1 MVFVLVVIV
10 TMNFNDHW
18 STIDATPSTPVVKRV
33 ETVGSKRSTV
43 DAARSGAGA
52 ITALPPGHGSPAGRG
67 ADLSSDGLLK

>member
-33 ETVGSKRSTV
+33 ETV

>member
-33 ETVGSKRSTV
+33 RDGRRTPLAV
-43 DAARSGAGA
+43 ARAGAGSLRYRLDTVHPPA
-52 ITALPPGHGSPAGRG
+52 AAPTCHPTAC
-67 ADLSSDGLLK
+67 

>member
-33 ETVGSKRSTV
+33 ETV
-43 DAARSGAGA
+43 DARSRSRLGRAGAGSLRYRLDTVHPPA
-52 ITALPPGHGSPAGRG
+52 AAPTCHPTAC
-67 ADLSSDGLLK
+67 

>member
-33 ETVGSKRSTV
+33 ETV
-43 DAARSGAGA
+43 DAHALGARARSLRYRLDTVHPPAA
-52 ITALPPGHGSPAGRG
+52 APTCHPTAC
-67 ADLSSDGLLK
+67 

>member
-33 ETVGSKRSTV
+33 ETVA
-43 DAARSGAGA
+43 DAPGPPGRSGAGA

>member
-1 MVFVLVVIV
+1 MSSRMVFVLVVIV

-18 STIDATPSTPVVKRV
+18 STIDATPVVKRV
-33 ETVGSKRSTV
+33 ETV
-43 DAARSGAGA
+43 DARARGSGARGRR

>member
-10 TMNFNDHW
+10 TMNFTDHW

-33 ETVGSKRSTV
+33 ETV
-43 DAARSGAGA
+43 DARAPGAGA

>member
-33 ETVGSKRSTV
+33 ETVDAPRL
-43 DAARSGAGA
+43 AARARGRR